1 MMTDDKMFE
10 DEVRRIARSLWPS
23 ASSGGAIIEDNR
35 ERDGVFETEEIVHLI
50 ECTTSTR
57 KDKAMQDAKKLAL
70 QISRRKSSS
79 KLVKGYFVTLHEPTA
94 DQRSEVAKTKEN
106 IVAESF
112 DTFRRRLIDARSY
125 LSARENYPFGSVRN
139 PDNDEFDDRSAYI
152 EMDLIASDETTR
164 SVPEVALGLLTG
176 GRFVILGDYGAG
188 KSTTMRELF
197 TRIKGEFVTN
207 QATRFPI
214 LLNLRDHHGQTNPA
228 EALERHAR
236 NIGYSSPSHLVRA
249 WRAGYA
255 VILLDGFDEMAVTGW
270 LGQANKLKQLRRN
283 SMELVR
289 RFIKDSAAGT
299 GIAITGREH
308 FFDSKRE
315 RQEAMTTQFAFIEL
329 SLNDFTEEQVKAYL
343 KKKRWD
349 HGIPNW
355 LPSRPLLLGY
365 LAAKGLLQQTIEVD
379 SEITPAAGW
388 NILLTLVCDR
398 EANIEVGLDGAT
410 IRELVERLA
419 TIARR
424 GISGVGPLQP
434 EDIVNTFRDVCG
446 YAPDDRGLVL
456 LQRLPGLGGHSADD
470 GSREFIDRDFV
481 DAARAGDVVSYIRS
495 PFTTLPYS
503 PPDWQC
509 TLGPLGSEVAAL
521 QCSNTGIADKKV
533 SVAAHNAAHK
543 DAFDAL
549 CADIIQV
556 GLQLRQSYDS
566 EKIQIRGVLLTD
578 VVFDDAG
585 GDFSRVTF
593 DSCLFQHLELGLEV
607 TPERLPKFIQCYI
620 SKVDGRASERDL
632 PEKTFDNC
640 IFEEFEGASN
650 TTASI
655 MGTEDLSL
663 GVRVML
669 SILKKLY
676 LQAGNGRQESAL
688 LRGLDHKAK
697 RLVPDVLQLLR
708 QEGLALKSQAI
719 ESVVWLPVRSEG
731 SRVRRMLAKPNL
743 SSDQVLAAANNITS

>member
-1 MMTDDKMFE
+1 MDDKLFE

-23 ASSGGAIIEDNR
+23 ASSGGALMEDDR
-35 ERDGVFETEEIVHLI
+35 ERDGVFETEEVVHLI
-50 ECTTSTR
+50 ECTTSSR
-57 KDKAMQDAKKLAL
+57 KDKAMYDVKKLTS
-70 QISRRKSSS
+70 QIIKRKSGS
-79 KLVKGYFVTLHEPTA
+79 KLVKGYFITHNEPTA
-94 DQRSEVAKTKEN
+94 DQRSEVARSKEN

-125 LSARENYPFGSVRN
+125 LSARENYAFGSVRN
-139 PDNDEFDDRSAYI
+139 PDNDGLDDRSSYV
-152 EMDLIASDETTR
+152 EMDLAASDETTR
-164 SVPEVALGLLTG
+164 SVSGVALGLLTG
-176 GRFVILGDYGAG
+176 DRFVILGDYGAG

-197 TRIKGEFVTN
+197 TKLKDKFVKN
-207 QATRFPI
+207 QAARFPI

-236 NIGYSSPSHLVRA
+236 NIGYSTPSHLVRA

-255 VILLDGFDEMAVTGW
+255 VLLLDGFDEMAVTGW
-270 LGQANKLKQLRRN
+270 LGQASKLKQLRRN

-289 RFIKDSAAGT
+289 RFIKDSAVGT

-315 RQEAMTTQFAFIEL
+315 RQEAMATQFTFNEL
-329 SLNDFTEEQVKAYL
+329 SLNDFTEEQVRAYL
-343 KKKRWD
+343 KKKKWD
-349 HGIPNW
+349 YGIPNW

-388 NILLTLVCDR
+388 DMLLNLVCER

-419 TIARR
+419 TVARR
-424 GISGVGPLQP
+424 GTNGLGPLQP
-434 EDIVNTFRDVCG
+434 DDIVDTFRAVCG
-446 YAPDDRGLVL
+446 YAPDDKGLVL

-481 DAARAGDVVSYIRS
+481 DAARAGDVVSYIRN
-495 PFTTLPYS
+495 PFATTPYS
-503 PPDWQC
+503 PLDWQC
-509 TLGPLGSEVAAL
+509 TLGALGREVAAL
-521 QCSNTGIADKKV
+521 QCSRTGIADKKV
-533 SVAAHNAAHK
+533 SVAAHHAAYK
-543 DAFDAL
+543 NAFDAL
-549 CADIIQV
+549 CADVIQV
-556 GLQLRQSYDS
+556 GLQLKQSYDGD
-566 EKIQIRGVLLTD
+566 KIHITGAWLTD
-578 VVFDDAG
+578 MVLDDSES
-585 GDFSRVTF
+585 DFSRVTF
-593 DSCLFQHLELGLEV
+593 DDCLFQHIEIGLEV
-607 TPERLPKFIQCYI
+607 TSAKLPKFVQCI
-620 SKVDGRASERDL
+620 IGRVDGRASERDL
-632 PEKTFDNC
+632 PDKVFEEC

-655 MGTEDLSL
+655 MGTEELSL

-676 LQAGNGRQESAL
+676 LQSGNGRQDSAL

-697 RLVPDVLQLLR
+697 RLVPEVLQILR
-708 QEGLALKSQAI
+708 REGLVLKSQTV

-731 SRVRRMLAKPNL
+731 GRVRKMLASPNV
-743 SSDQVLAAANNITS
+743 SSDQVLVAANNVTS